1 MQNDNSCFANF
12 GNAYDFA
19 INQLEMVI
27 PSVGSRVKKS
37 DKLFAFTDKSSDIT
51 ALVLVAMGASE
62 SEIVDSCFSTMF
74 LTTNMINVKRSSEK
88 ELWYETVFTL
98 KTSTK

>member
-12 GNAYDFA
+12 GYAYDFA

-37 DKLFAFTDKSSDIT
+37 DKLFTFTDKSSDIT
-51 ALVLVAMGASE
+51 AFVLVAMEASI
-62 SEIVDSCFSTMF
+62 SEIFNRGFSSVF
-74 LTTNMINVKRSSEK
+74 LTTNMVNVKSSGKK
-88 ELWYETVFTL
+88 EFWNEAVFTL